1 MEPQGLIQLYTE
13 TFGAAPGKVEKLP
26 ASGSNR
32 QYYRMDNSIG
42 CVGTS
47 SEENAAFYHL
57 AQHFAARHLPVPAV
71 YAMSEDQTCYL
82 QEDLGDRSLSTS
94 TLIISN
100 TTS

>member
-32 QYYRMDNSIG
+32 QYYHMDNSIG

-57 AQHFAARHLPVPAV
+57 AQHFAADVLRASFAIADNADVRAENADSQTV
-71 YAMSEDQTCYL
+71 EDRT
-82 QEDLGDRSLSTS
+82 
-94 TLIISN
+94 
-100 TTS
+100 